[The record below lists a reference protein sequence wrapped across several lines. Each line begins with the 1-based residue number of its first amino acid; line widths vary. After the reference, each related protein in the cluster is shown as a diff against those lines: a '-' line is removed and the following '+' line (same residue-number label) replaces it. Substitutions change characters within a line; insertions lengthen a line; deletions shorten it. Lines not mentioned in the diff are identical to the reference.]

1 MGYMA
6 HAVTLGCVCVHLA
19 GSDADWGGQS
29 GGRWTWRCRPPR
41 LNWAEFGLGYRAP
54 GYLWVSAG
62 VPTFGTELPLRAVQ
76 RRDSLT
82 HRARGAAR
90 RHPPTDPAAARL
102 LIPPEKAPRALRGA
116 RPPSAAQTVRAAQ
129 AAMPLAL

>member
-6 HAVTLGCVCVHLA
+6 HAVTLGQVCIWQGQMLTGGPV
-19 GSDADWGGQS
+19 WGVA
-29 GGRWTWRCRPPR
+29 WRCRPPR

-116 RPPSAAQTVRAAQ
+116 RPPSAAQTARAAQ